1 MVGPM
6 PKRIEVYSL
15 GCAKCKRMEIAVNT
29 AVQELG
35 LDIHVERLLDPVE
48 LQRRGAFSQPAL
60 FIDGKL
66 VAAGVVP
73 SVDDIKALLTAEDG
87 AGKGA

>member
-1 MVGPM
+1 MA
-6 PKRIEVYSL
+6 KRIEVYAL
-15 GCAKCKRMEIAVNT
+15 GCAKCKRMEMAVNT

-35 LDIHVERLLDPVE
+35 LDIPVERLLDPVE
-48 LQRRGAFSQPAL
+48 LQRRGAYSQPAL

-73 SVDDIKALLTAEDG
+73 SVDDLKALLTGKEK
-87 AGKGA
+87 AGESA